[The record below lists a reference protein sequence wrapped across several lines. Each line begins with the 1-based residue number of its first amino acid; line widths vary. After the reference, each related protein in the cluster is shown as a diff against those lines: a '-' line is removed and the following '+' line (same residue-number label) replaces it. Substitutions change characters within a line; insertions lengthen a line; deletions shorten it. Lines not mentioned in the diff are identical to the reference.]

1 MGTLYT
7 LITGMSIVGIKIL
20 DIFLSFI
27 FDCLSFTIAWKIG
40 GLGFKFKNAWTI
52 TLLESYWY
60 LCFISN
66 CNKKYNFIGEFLWI
80 N

>member
-7 LITGMSIVGIKIL
+7 LITGMSIVGIKAL

-40 GLGFKFKNAWTI
+40 GLGTTSKMRGFLHWSSRIGIYVLLVITTKNI
-52 TLLESYWY
+52 IL
-60 LCFISN
+60 
-66 CNKKYNFIGEFLWI
+66 
-80 N
+80 